1 MVYYGKEGTNRV
13 LPGTAGMSY
22 VGKTY
27 EDAVKYA
34 EGSASRILGD
44 ARQAWWSDPRGAQY
58 RRAGLAWRH
67 YQDGCHR
74 L

>member
-44 ARQAWWSDPRGAQY
+44 ARQAW
-58 RRAGLAWRH
+58 
-67 YQDGCHR
+67 
-74 L
+74 